1 PARRHHARAR
11 ARGGVGRRGRG
22 DHERRRPLRRL
33 PAPQARRPAADPHRA
48 RRRVP
53 SRSGMTLRT
62 RVAAA
67 AAAAIGL
74 AVLLLVI
81 AVPKLWGREL
91 RSSLDDTLR
100 QRAADVAQLNAST
113 PAELT
118 QPGALEGR
126 LTGGSLYVQVLD
138 KAGRLV
144 VRSSALGGRVLP

>member
-1 PARRHHARAR
+1 MTWWAY
-11 ARGGVGRRGRG
+11 
-22 DHERRRPLRRL
+22 ERRRL
-33 PAPQARRPAADPHRA
+33 AQGARVAGSNRPCRQGIPRSAGGPRA
-48 RRRVP
+48 GGDSPGPVSP
-53 SRSGMTLRT
+53 MTLRT

-67 AAAAIGL
+67 AAAAIAL

-81 AVPKLWGREL
+81 AVPNLWGREL

-100 QRAADVAQLNAST
+100 RRAADVAQLNAST

-138 KAGRLV
+138 SSGRLV
-144 VRSSALGGRVLP
+144 VRSSALGGRVLPE